1 MRLFGFTPHRP
12 KRTFSYRETK
22 GSKGPGVD
30 LFTILAILITLTA
43 VFSYINFRYIG
54 LPVTIGVMVIA
65 LVLSLIL
72 NFLGSFGLGMD
83 QQAEALLRGIDF
95 DKTVLHGM
103 LSFLLFAGALH
114 IDINDL
120 MEVKWSIGALATVG
134 TLISTFLVGT
144 LTWLVLGWFGV
155 GLSYLY
161 CLLFGAL
168 ISPTDPIAVLGIL
181 KTAGAPKSLEM
192 RITGESLFNDG
203 VGIVVFLI
211 MLEMATGTH
220 QVSASHIG
228 LLFVQEAIGGALFGV
243 GLGYVAYQMLK
254 SVDNYQVEILI
265 TLSLVAGG
273 YSLAHALHLSGPIAI
288 VVAGLLIGNHGRLF
302 GMSEKTRAHLDV
314 FWELVDEILNAVLFV
329 LIGLEILV
337 LTFTEQYLLAS
348 LLIIP
353 LVLLARFVAV
363 GIPVTVLRTFRA
375 FSPGAVRIMTW
386 GGLRGG
392 ISVALALSLPLG
404 PERDVIL
411 AITYAV
417 VVFSIVVQGLTLD
430 RVVKR
435 TMLRQAS
442 HTM

>member
-1 MRLFGFTPHRP
+1 M
-12 KRTFSYRETK
+12 
-22 GSKGPGVD
+22 D
-30 LFTILAILITLTA
+30 LFNILAILITLAA

-65 LVLSLIL
+65 LSMSLMINL
-72 NFLGSFGLGMD
+72 LGSFGLGLKP
-83 QQAEALLRGIDF
+83 QAELLLRNIDF
-95 DKTVLHGM
+95 DRTLLHGM

-120 MEVKWSIGALATVG
+120 IELKWSIGALATVG

-144 LTWLVLGWFGV
+144 LTWFVLGWFGI

-168 ISPTDPIAVLGIL
+168 ISPTDPIAVLSIL

-203 VGIVVFLI
+203 VGIVVFLVI
-211 MLEMATGTH
+211 LEMATGAH
-220 QVSASHIG
+220 EVSAGHIG
-228 LLFVQEAIGGALFGV
+228 LLFIQEVIGGVLFGL
-243 GLGYVAYQMLK
+243 GLGYLAYQMLK
-254 SVDNYQVEILI
+254 SVDNYQVELLI
-265 TLSLVAGG
+265 TLALVAGG
-273 YSLAHALHLSGPIAI
+273 YALADALHLSGPIAI

-329 LIGLEILV
+329 LIGLEVLV
-337 LTFTEQYLLAS
+337 LTFTKQYLLAS

-353 LVLLARFVAV
+353 LVLFARFVAI
-363 GIPVTVLRTFRA
+363 GIPVTLLRPFRA

-392 ISVALALSLPLG
+392 ISVALALSLPPG
-404 PERDVIL
+404 RERDVIL

-417 VVFSIVVQGLTLD
+417 VVFSIVVQGLTLG
-430 RVVKR
+430 RMVKR
-435 TMLRQAS
+435 TILEPAAPAI
-442 HTM
+442 

>member
-1 MRLFGFTPHRP
+1 M
-12 KRTFSYRETK
+12 
-22 GSKGPGVD
+22 D
-30 LFTILAILITLTA
+30 LFNILAILITLAA

-65 LVLSLIL
+65 LAMSLML
-72 NFLGSFGLGMD
+72 NVFGAFGLGLKP
-83 QQAEALLRGIDF
+83 QAELLLRNIDF
-95 DKTVLHGM
+95 DRTLLHGM

-120 MEVKWSIGALATVG
+120 IELKWSIGALATVG

-144 LTWLVLGWFGV
+144 LTWFVLGWFGI

-168 ISPTDPIAVLGIL
+168 ISPTDPIAVLSIL

-203 VGIVVFLI
+203 VGIVVFLVI
-211 MLEMATGTH
+211 LEMATGAH
-220 QVSASHIG
+220 EVSAGHIG
-228 LLFVQEAIGGALFGV
+228 LLFVQEVIGGVLFG
-243 GLGYVAYQMLK
+243 LGIGYLAYQMLK
-254 SVDNYQVEILI
+254 SVDNYQVELLI
-265 TLSLVAGG
+265 TIALVAGG
-273 YSLAHALHLSGPIAI
+273 YALADALHLSGPIAI

-329 LIGLEILV
+329 LIGLEVLV
-337 LTFTEQYLLAS
+337 LTFTKQYLLAS

-353 LVLLARFVAV
+353 LVLFARFVAI
-363 GIPVTVLRTFRA
+363 GIPVTLLRPFRA

-392 ISVALALSLPLG
+392 ISVALALSLP
-404 PERDVIL
+404 PSRERDVIL

-417 VVFSIVVQGLTLD
+417 VVFSIVVQGLTLE
-430 RVVKR
+430 RMVKR
-435 TMLRQAS
+435 TILEPAS
-442 HTM
+442 QVV